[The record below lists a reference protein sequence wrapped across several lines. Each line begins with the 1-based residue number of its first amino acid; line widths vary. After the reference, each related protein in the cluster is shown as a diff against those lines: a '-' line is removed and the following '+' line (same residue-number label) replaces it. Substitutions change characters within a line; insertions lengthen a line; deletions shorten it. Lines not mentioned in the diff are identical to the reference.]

1 MAKNQVTLTFAGDS
15 TDLERSF
22 DRVGSASEDM
32 GRKVEDTADRFDR
45 VGESADNLDTRA
57 MGFRDTLTGV
67 EDSFRGF
74 NIVTGRGNREAK
86 QLEGQI
92 DDLKNA
98 MEASGGGTE
107 EQKRQL
113 EALEGQLAVTKER
126 TGGLF
131 DGILMLGFG
140 FGDLASGIAN
150 FGTMF
155 TRQTLEFVANT
166 ARMVASNVAAVA
178 TTIAGWV
185 AQGAA
190 ALASGA
196 QMAAAWLIGL
206 GPIGLVIAAIGAII
220 AILAL
225 LGVDFEDVKNAIGA
239 GWAFIKGAAEG
250 VFNWLKENWPLVL
263 AIITGPIGIA
273 VLVISRHWQTIKD
286 GASSLFSTIKNA
298 ATSAKDW
305 IVEKFGEVVDFFQ
318 GLPGTIE
325 DAFTGVGSSIVNG
338 IKSVWNSTVGGF
350 GFTVPSWVPG
360 VGGRGFH
367 IPELARGGIV
377 TRPTLAL
384 IGEAGPE
391 AVVPLNRVGSG
402 GGEVNITINVQGS
415 VLSERDLLRVVR
427 DELQRGGF
435 QGMVRAA

>member
-15 TDLERSF
+15 SDLERSF
-22 DRVGSASEDM
+22 DRIGSSAKDM
-32 GRKVEDTADRFDR
+32 GDDVDMGAKAFDR
-45 VGESADNLDTRA
+45 VGESADSAEGR
-57 MGFRDTLTGV
+57 FTG
-67 EDSFRGF
+67 
-74 NIVTGRGNREAK
+74 
-86 QLEGQI
+86 
-92 DDLKNA
+92 
-98 MEASGGGTE
+98 
-107 EQKRQL
+107 
-113 EALEGQLAVTKER
+113 
-126 TGGLF
+126 
-131 DGILMLGFG
+131 
-140 FGDLASGIAN
+140 LASGIDGVTTLMDDPSPQEFAQGIADIADGIAN
-150 FGTMF
+150 FAVPAIQAMST
-155 TRQTLEFVANT
+155 QLLANI
-166 ARMVASNVAAVA
+166 ANAASAAAAHAAAAA
-178 TTIAGWV
+178 TVVAGWV
-185 AQGAA
+185 ASGAA
-190 ALASGA
+190 ALVSGA

-250 VFNWLKENWPLVL
+250 VFNWLKTNWPLVL

-318 GLPGTIE
+318 GLPGVIE

-367 IPELARGGIV
+367 IPELAQGGIV

-402 GGEVNITINVQGS
+402 SGEVNITINVQGS